1 MSESLD
7 SDPNLVAGGQKG
19 GQRLTDQP
27 QAGPATNC
35 NC

>member
-7 SDPNLVAGGQKG
+7 SDPTLVAGGAK

-27 QAGPATNC
+27 QVAPNANC

>member
-7 SDPNLVAGGQKG
+7 SDPTLVGGGGPK

-27 QAGPATNC
+27 QGTPNANC

>member
-7 SDPNLVAGGQKG
+7 SDPTLVAGGQ

-27 QAGPATNC
+27 QQGGNPNC

>member
-7 SDPNLVAGGQKG
+7 SDPNLVAGGPK
-19 GQRLTDQP
+19 GQRLTDPP
-27 QAGPATNC
+27 QTGSNSNC

>member
-19 GQRLTDQP
+19 QRLTDVP
-27 QAGPATNC
+27 QAGPNANC

>member
-7 SDPNLVAGGQKG
+7 SDPTLVGSGAK
-19 GQRLTDQP
+19 GQRLTDPP
-27 QAGPATNC
+27 QGAPNANC

>member
-7 SDPNLVAGGQKG
+7 SDPTLVSGGAK
-19 GQRLTDQP
+19 GQRLTEP
-27 QAGPATNC
+27 QNSTPNANC